1 MDERSGVYWNGISHE
16 RIVDWLREPATDSL
30 VDSVDQ
36 WERGL
41 GDRFQRVTDLIDQ
54 ALHAS
59 GAVWDGQAA
68 DRMRAGVSPLAQFAV
83 EAGETARSV
92 GAGARQVADSFEH
105 LRREMPPVPVR
116 PDHDAWVNAP
126 VAALVTGRVDQEL
139 AEQEERD
146 AAERARDLM
155 REYEGAVGEATH
167 GLPVFTPVPTAGA
180 GSGGIADRLVTTF
193 GGTASAPLVGGPA
206 PVPGTPPVP
215 ASENTGRAGT
225 LPPQYQPGA
234 AGGQPGVQPAPATPP
249 APAHPGGPGA
259 GNPVPPP
266 PPGGGAATGAP
277 APGTPGGP
285 LPGSQGTGSAPA
297 TGGPAPGAG
306 TGGPP
311 AGAGPGTP
319 GQPQP
324 GAGRAPAPQPFVPPG
339 APAPPPPASAP
350 PAPSPGAPA
359 GGHAFGPG
367 AGALPTAGPTSHEHP
382 SRAGGVRRASAHPED
397 ASGRERADYLEDTDD
412 VWGDGDRVAPP
423 VLGMSVD
430 EEHR

>member
-225 LPPQYQPGA
+225 L
-234 AGGQPGVQPAPATPP
+234 
-249 APAHPGGPGA
+249 
-259 GNPVPPP
+259 
-266 PPGGGAATGAP
+266 
-277 APGTPGGP
+277 
-285 LPGSQGTGSAPA
+285 
-297 TGGPAPGAG
+297 
-306 TGGPP
+306 
-311 AGAGPGTP
+311 
-319 GQPQP
+319 
-324 GAGRAPAPQPFVPPG
+324 
-339 APAPPPPASAP
+339 
-350 PAPSPGAPA
+350 
-359 GGHAFGPG
+359 
-367 AGALPTAGPTSHEHP
+367 
-382 SRAGGVRRASAHPED
+382 
-397 ASGRERADYLEDTDD
+397 
-412 VWGDGDRVAPP
+412 
-423 VLGMSVD
+423 
-430 EEHR
+430 